1 MVDRKKDKSEVVI
14 QLSDKIT
21 VQKSGEQLFSNKITL
36 KAPSAVHMIKLCSI
50 KQIVMSAFKTAAAGA
65 AGAAGAA
72 ATQVSQTQQQSDTNI
87 SDADQVIT
95 VLYMN
100 ASPEEII
107 CLMNGFRELLLAGC
121 GLVEDVVVTE
131 YVLSQLLVKDIELLL
146 GEYIVNFI
154 IPSWMQQAMKT

>member
-50 KQIVMSAFKTAAAGA
+50 KQIVMSAFKTAVAGA
-65 AGAAGAA
+65 VGAAT
-72 ATQVSQTQQQSDTNI
+72 TQVSQTKQQIDTNI

-100 ASPEEII
+100 TSSEEII
-107 CLMNGFRELLLAGC
+107 CIMNDFKELLFAGC

-154 IPSWMQQAMKT
+154 VPSWMQQAMKT